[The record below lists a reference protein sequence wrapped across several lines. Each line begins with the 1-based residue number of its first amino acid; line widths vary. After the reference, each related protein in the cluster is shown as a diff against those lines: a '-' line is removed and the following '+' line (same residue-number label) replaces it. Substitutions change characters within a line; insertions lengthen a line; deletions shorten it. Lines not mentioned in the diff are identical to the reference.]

1 MVGGACR
8 TSGSLSAD
16 ALVYSGRVKLISVH
30 ATNMHLTEDALLII
44 YDNTAASGTTVL
56 TLILE
61 PKKSI
66 EVDMHGAICETGL
79 YAAFSVGPAGAA
91 GVPNCTVQFA

>member
-1 MVGGACR
+1 MGWGCR
-8 TSGSLSAD
+8 TSGLVAAS

-30 ATNMHLTEDALLII
+30 ATNMHTTEDALLII

-56 TLILE
+56 TLVLE

-79 YAAFSVGPAGAA
+79 YVAFGSGPGGQAGT
-91 GVPNCTVQFA
+91 PNCTVEFA

>member
-1 MVGGACR
+1 MLGCR
-8 TSGSLSAD
+8 SSGLIVSD
-16 ALVYSGRVKLISVH
+16 ALVFSGRVKLVSVH
-30 ATNMHLTEDALLII
+30 ATNFHTSQDALIII

-56 TLILE
+56 TLVLE

-79 YAAFSVGPAGAA
+79 YVAFGNGPGGNAGT
-91 GVPNCTVQFA
+91 PNCTVEFA